1 MGKAEISWKRQLET
15 GERVMVYARRV
26 GNQWRFF
33 KRGRRYDNWQSVDQP
48 VFEDWQELLDGVRRR
63 IQRRLLRPEE
73 EARVMKLIHER
84 FPDEKV

>member
-1 MGKAEISWKRQLET
+1 LEAAAGNRRT
-15 GERVMVYARRV
+15 G
-26 GNQWRFF
+26 
-33 KRGRRYDNWQSVDQP
+33 DQP

-84 FPDEKV
+84 FPEEKI